1 MIRINLLQVDRER
14 ARAKTTTFQPGQRLT
29 LACSLILVV
38 TGLGLVWWWWALDRQ
53 STQLDTD
60 IVKAEREVN
69 RLKTLIQQVE
79 SFEERKQ
86 KLQQRVALIEELR
99 QGQGAPVHLL
109 DQLSRAIPEMLWLT
123 ELTQDDNGELTIAG
137 RCVTLTALSDF
148 VANLERS
155 GYFGKPD
162 APVEIVDSQVESG
175 SGAVGELIRFSIRA
189 KFELPGPAPS
199 APAKAAATTGAQ

>member
-1 MIRINLLQVDRER
+1 MIRINLLQADRER

-29 LACSLILVV
+29 LLCSLVLVV

-53 STQLDTD
+53 SAQLDAE
-60 IVKAEREVN
+60 ILKAEREVS
-69 RLKTLIQQVE
+69 RLKTLIEQVD
-79 SFEERKQ
+79 SFEQRKQ

-109 DQLSRAIPEMLWLT
+109 DQLSRAVPEMLWLT
-123 ELTQDDNGELTIAG
+123 ELTQDENGELTIAG

-148 VANLERS
+148 VGNLERS
-155 GYFGKPD
+155 GYFAK
-162 APVEIVDSQVESG
+162 PVEIVDSQVESG
-175 SGAVGELIRFSIRA
+175 AGGVGELIRFSIRA

-199 APAKAAATTGAQ
+199 APPKTAATSGAR

>member
-14 ARAKTTTFQPGQRLT
+14 ARAKSTTFQPGQRLT

-53 STQLDTD
+53 STQLDAD
-60 IVKAEREVN
+60 IVKAEHEVG

-79 SFEERKQ
+79 SFEQRKQ
-86 KLQQRVALIEELR
+86 KLEQRVALIEELR
-99 QGQGAPVHLL
+99 QGQGAPVHLI
-109 DQLSRAIPEMLWLT
+109 DQLSRALPEMLWLN
-123 ELTQDDNGELTIAG
+123 ELTQDDNGDLTIAG

-148 VANLERS
+148 VGNLERS
-155 GYFGKPD
+155 GYFVK
-162 APVEIVDSQVESG
+162 PVEIVDSQVESA
-175 SGAVGELIRFSIRA
+175 SASVGELIRFSIRA

-199 APAKAAATTGAQ
+199 APVKAAATTGER